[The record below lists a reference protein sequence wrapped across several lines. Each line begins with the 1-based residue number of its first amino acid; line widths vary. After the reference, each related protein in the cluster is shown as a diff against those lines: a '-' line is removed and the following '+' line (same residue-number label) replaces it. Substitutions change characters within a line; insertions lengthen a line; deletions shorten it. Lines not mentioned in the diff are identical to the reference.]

1 VSVTNLYFAIIL
13 SVRIIFPLI
22 IVVFLSQNAFAGAVA
37 QRQEQMKQ
45 MQEQAQYQA
54 VQQAV
59 AERQAAEMAAYQQA
73 VAEYQAAQIKAV
85 QEQIMQAQAQQMIA
99 AYMQKAQ
106 VEAAQQAMLK
116 QAVEQQLYNQ
126 MANQVKQGVAVRLQ
140 QEMIAAAV
148 MQQAQRLGVRR
159 TTDMSDAVKARAI
172 MQAQQQQAVAQ
183 AYAGAAVQA
192 AQYQAVQEQAALIA
206 VGAQQQAAAQYAA
219 QMGAAGVAASR
230 NAPYA
235 RVNPSDVKEVTD
247 IAYVWK
253 KLEKNSKA
261 WTLLI
266 DNQAKLSTMNEFIER
281 FRKMGANIYKQ
292 PGHYVEMLDE
302 MSSQNPQMLLKPFP
316 EVLQII
322 AVMEYDFDLK
332 GMDRDRLALQLL
344 GPDFYA
350 ANKRRL
356 KR

>member
-1 VSVTNLYFAIIL
+1 
-13 SVRIIFPLI
+13 VRITFPLI
-22 IVVFLSQNAFAGAVA
+22 IFLILSQNAFAGAVA

-99 AYMQKAQ
+99 AYMQRAQ

-159 TTDMSDAVKARAI
+159 TTDVSDAVKARAI
-172 MQAQQQQAVAQ
+172 MQAQQQQAAAQ

-192 AQYQAVQEQAALIA
+192 AQYQAVQEQAALVA

-219 QMGAAGVAASR
+219 AQLGAAGVAASK

-235 RVNPSDVKEVTD
+235 RVNPSDVKEVID
-247 IAYVWK
+247 IAYVWR
-253 KLEKNSKA
+253 KLEKSSKA

-266 DNQAKLSTMNEFIER
+266 DNQAKMSTMSEFIER

-292 PGHYVEMLDE
+292 PSHYVEMLDE